1 MALLSEH
8 LARWLRKKKE
18 VLGFTTA
25 VNVAHLVEV
34 WTEVIGELAP
44 AELTMEAVERVER
57 RACEGKSGARG
68 NGHRMYFRQF
78 VKYLL
83 ERELIQKDVAVV
95 WKLRPE
101 VKQRRTVR
109 LTAED
114 VEKIVDASSEEW
126 LKRFVKFAFWTGLR
140 EGTIRKLKWAHVGED
155 GVLRVEP
162 KDIKTR
168 KALNAP
174 LSKEAIR
181 ALGVRGEGFLFE
193 KLPTANRVYRSF
205 KEAVRKAGV
214 DPEAKVHDLR
224 ASFAM
229 RLMERGASTLMIMQ
243 LGGWSSPDTIAKH
256 YLVPLT
262 RDQVDRF
269 VD

>member
-1 MALLSEH
+1 MAILSEH
-8 LARWLRKKKE
+8 LAGWLRKKKE

-34 WTEVIGELAP
+34 WTEVIGELVP
-44 AELTMEAVERVER
+44 AELTLEVVERVER

-78 VKYLL
+78 VRYLL
-83 ERELIQKDVAVV
+83 ERELIQKDVSVV
-95 WKLRPE
+95 WKKRPE

-126 LKRFVKFAFWTGLR
+126 LKRFVRFAFWTGLR
-140 EGTIRKLKWAHVGED
+140 EGTIRKLKWVHVGED

-162 KDIKTR
+162 KDIKTK
-168 KALNAP
+168 KALSAP
-174 LSKEAIR
+174 LAKEAIK
-181 ALGVRGEGFLFE
+181 ALGLRGEGLLFE
-193 KLPTANRVYRSF
+193 GLPAANSVYRSF
-205 KEAVRKAGV
+205 KEAVRKSGV

-224 ASFAM
+224 SSFAM
-229 RLMERGASTLMIMQ
+229 RLLERGASTLLVMQ
-243 LGGWSSPDTIAKH
+243 LGGWSSAETISKH
-256 YLVPLT
+256 YYVPMSKE
-262 RDQVDRF
+262 QIERF